1 MKMKIETKNSS
12 AELKLFDFG
21 NKKKLIL
28 VLCAGVC
35 WLVALI
41 VYSIPNFNHW
51 FVASF
56 NTLRADPLF
65 ASICYYYTKYMLYFI
80 ATPLSILYLTAFKV
94 NKLKPY
100 RTVLLLSV
108 MTLAIGIPIIDLLK
122 YYYGVPRP
130 WVLYPDITSL
140 YHGRGSSF
148 PSGHAFQ
155 AFAGTLPLIICFL
168 TNDKV
173 FKRNWKKI
181 ILASMLLF
189 FAIRLSFS
197 RILAG
202 MHFPSDVLFG
212 IGLAI
217 ILMVILAITLKWLI
231 ETQKLNLQNE
241 KWYGLIFIILIS
253 IDIIYL

>member
-1 MKMKIETKNSS
+1 MKSDTKNSS

-28 VLCAGVC
+28 VSCAVVC

-51 FVASF
+51 FLASF
-56 NTLRADPLF
+56 NTLRTDPLF
-65 ASICYYYTKYMLYFI
+65 AFICFYYTKYMIYAI
-80 ATPLSILYLTAFKV
+80 ATPISILYLAAFKV

-100 RTVLLLSV
+100 RIVFLLSV
-108 MTLAIGIPIIDLLK
+108 MTLAIGIPIVDLLK
-122 YYYGVPRP
+122 YYFSVPRP
-130 WVLYPDITSL
+130 WVLYPDIIHI
-140 YHGRGSSF
+140 YFGRGSSF

-155 AFAGTLPLIICFL
+155 AFAGTLPLIICLL
-168 TNDKV
+168 TNDNV

-181 ILASMLLF
+181 ILAGMLLF
-189 FAIRLSFS
+189 FAIRLSIS
-197 RILAG
+197 RLLAG
-202 MHFPSDVLFG
+202 MHFPSDVLFS

-217 ILMVILAITLKWLI
+217 FLMIILAITLKWLI
-231 ETQKLNLQNE
+231 DTQKLNPQNE
-241 KWYGLIFIILIS
+241 KWYALIFIILIS

>member
-1 MKMKIETKNSS
+1 MKGNTKNSYS
-12 AELKLFDFG
+12 TISSLFDFG
-21 NKKKLIL
+21 SEKKLIL
-28 VLCAGVC
+28 VLCTVVL

-56 NTLRADPLF
+56 NTLRADPFF
-65 ASICYYYTKYMLYFI
+65 ASLCYYYTKYMLYAI
-80 ATPLSILYLTAFKV
+80 ATPLSILYVAAFKV
-94 NKLKPY
+94 NILKPY
-100 RTVLLLSV
+100 RTVLLLAV
-108 MTLAIGIPIIDLLK
+108 MTLAIGIPIVDLLK
-122 YYYGVPRP
+122 YLYGVPRP
-130 WVLYPDITSL
+130 WILYPDINSL
-140 YHGRGSSF
+140 YLGRGSSF

-168 TNDKV
+168 TNDKN
-173 FKRNWKKI
+173 FKRNWNKI
-181 ILASMLLF
+181 ILASILLF
-189 FAIRLSFS
+189 FAITLSFS

-217 ILMVILAITLKWLI
+217 ILMVILASIIQWLLK
-231 ETQKLNLQNE
+231 TQRLNLQNE

-253 IDIIYL
+253 IDIIFL